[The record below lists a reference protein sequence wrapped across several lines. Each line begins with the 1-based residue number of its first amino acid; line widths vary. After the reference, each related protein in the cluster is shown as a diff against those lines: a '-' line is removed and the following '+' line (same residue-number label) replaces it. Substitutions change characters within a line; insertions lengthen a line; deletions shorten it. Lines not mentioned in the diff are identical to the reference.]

1 MQNKKLQFSV
11 LSIFPE
17 SIKSYFDYGMM
28 QIAKD
33 NDKVEIDYY
42 NIRDYS
48 LDKHHHVD
56 DTSYGGGAG
65 MLMQVEPIYRAWQDI
80 KKEKKSLTVLLSAKG
95 KKWNQQL
102 AQKWLKDYDQINLIC
117 GRYEGVDERVKV
129 FVDEEVRVGDYVL
142 SGGELG
148 AAIIMDS
155 MIRLIPGV
163 LGSAESL
170 EEESH
175 NIVGQLEYPQYTKP
189 AELEIEGKN
198 YKVPEVLLSGN
209 HKKIKEWRSKHSK
222 NIKN

>member
-28 QIAKD
+28 QIAQD

-102 AQKWLKDYDQINLIC
+102 AQKWLKNYDQINLIC

-155 MIRLIPGV
+155 MIRLIP
-163 LGSAESL
+163 
-170 EEESH
+170 
-175 NIVGQLEYPQYTKP
+175 
-189 AELEIEGKN
+189 
-198 YKVPEVLLSGN
+198 
-209 HKKIKEWRSKHSK
+209 
-222 NIKN
+222 